1 MSQQTRADETTAP
14 RWRLIGPGLVVAAT
28 GVGAA
33 DLVATL
39 IAGSKY
45 GYLLL
50 WCAVVGCVMK
60 IVLVEGA
67 GRYSLATGRTI
78 FEGWRSLGIWTT
90 WYFAPY
96 IVVWGFVYGA
106 AAMAGTGLAL
116 LRLVRGDL
124 GHLVGHLL
132 RPDRARAGLER
143 PLRPVREGP
152 RRPRRA
158 DVRHDGRRS
167 GGHLAE
173 PARPAERAGPAHPR
187 RRPGQRPGPRRWRRR
202 HDHPCGVRLLAA
214 REGLDHPAAHA
225 GDADRQQRRVHRHRV
240 VRGRPR

>member
-1 MSQQTRADETTAP
+1 MSQQTRTEQTSAP

-50 WCAVVGCVMK
+50 WCAVIGCVMK

-96 IVVWGFVYGA
+96 VVVWGFVYGA
-106 AAMAGTGLAL
+106 AAMAGTGLAAL
-116 LRLVRGDL
+116 CAVRRAERLV
-124 GHLVGHLL
+124 VGHRL
-132 RPDRARAGLER
+132 RADRPRAGVER
-143 PLRPVREGP
+143 PLRPLREVPG
-152 RRPRRA
+152 RAGRA
-158 DVRHDGRRS
+158 DVRHHGRR
-167 GGHLAE
+167 
-173 PARPAERAGPAHPR
+173 RAWSRCPTCPS
-187 RRPGQRPGPRRWRRR
+187 
-202 HDHPCGVRLLAA
+202 C
-214 REGLDHPAAHA
+214 
-225 GDADRQQRRVHRHRV
+225 
-240 VRGRPR
+240 

>member
-1 MSQQTRADETTAP
+1 MSQQTQAEQTTVP

-50 WCAVVGCVMK
+50 WCAVLGCLMK

-78 FEGWRSLGIWTT
+78 FEGWRSLGRWTT

-96 IVVWGFVYGA
+96 IVIWGFVYGA
-106 AAMAGTGLAL
+106 AAMAGTGLSL
-116 LRLVRGDL
+116 LRCSRGSRSPGGASSLVCSVWCWSGAD
-124 GHLVGHLL
+124 
-132 RPDRARAGLER
+132 ATACS
-143 PLRPVREGP
+143 
-152 RRPRRA
+152 RRCSPSS
-158 DVRHDGRRS
+158 S
-167 GGHLAE
+167 G
-173 PARPAERAGPAHPR
+173 
-187 RRPGQRPGPRRWRRR
+187 
-202 HDHPCGVRLLAA
+202 
-214 REGLDHPAAHA
+214 
-225 GDADRQQRRVHRHRV
+225 
-240 VRGRPR
+240 

>member
-1 MSQQTRADETTAP
+1 M
-14 RWRLIGPGLVVAAT
+14 VAAT

-50 WCAVVGCVMK
+50 WCAVLGCVMK

-106 AAMAGTGLAL
+106 AAMAGTGLAAAT
-116 LRLVRGDL
+116 RCSTVL
-124 GHLVGHLL
+124 GVTLVGHPL
-132 RPDRARAGLER
+132 RADRPRAGLER
-143 PLRPVREGP
+143 PLRPLREGP
-152 RRPRRA
+152 APSWSA
-158 DVRHDGRRS
+158 LMFVTMVGAAAVTLPNLPELLDRS
-167 GGHLAE
+167 G
-173 PARPAERAGPAHPR
+173 PADPR
-187 RRPGQRPGPRRWRRR
+187 RRPDQRAQRSPAASAARSRWRRTATGCAR
-202 HDHPCGVRLLAA
+202 RAGTPRRSCGSCGSTTAVAYLVTGMFVVATLIVGAELLYSANIA
-214 REGLDHPAAHA
+214 VS
-225 GDADRQQRRVHRHRV
+225 DR
-240 VRGRPR
+240 

>member
-1 MSQQTRADETTAP
+1 MSQQTRAEQTTVP

-45 GYLLL
+45 GYMLL
-50 WCAVVGCVMK
+50 WCAVVGCLMK

-78 FEGWRSLGIWTT
+78 FEGWRSLGKWTT

-96 IVVWGFVYGA
+96 IVVWGFVFGA

-116 LRLVRGDL
+116 YALVEGISVTWWALSLDWWASRWSGAVATACSRGCS
-124 GHLVGHLL
+124 
-132 RPDRARAGLER
+132 PSS
-143 PLRPVREGP
+143 
-152 RRPRRA
+152 
-158 DVRHDGRRS
+158 S
-167 GGHLAE
+167 G
-173 PARPAERAGPAHPR
+173 
-187 RRPGQRPGPRRWRRR
+187 
-202 HDHPCGVRLLAA
+202 
-214 REGLDHPAAHA
+214 
-225 GDADRQQRRVHRHRV
+225 
-240 VRGRPR
+240 